1 MSSSSVASAS
11 SVRQKRV
18 KMRRDKGDTVRG
30 QARNGRP
37 RRQLRN
43 LAVVFTFLLAA
54 CGRSETG
61 RENVDN
67 PEGLSDRKRGLG
79 ALIRGSSSFAAVSAD
94 ESRAAEIGP
103 PTTKVVLYC
112 RTGRR
117 SAVAFDALQK
127 AGYANLYDFGSVT
140 AWPGELAR

>member
-1 MSSSSVASAS
+1 M
-11 SVRQKRV
+11 
-18 KMRRDKGDTVRG
+18 
-30 QARNGRP
+30 
-37 RRQLRN
+37 RN

-94 ESRAAEIGP
+94 ESRAAEIG
-103 PTTKVVLYC
+103 
-112 RTGRR
+112 R
-117 SAVAFDALQK
+117 AVRDEDGLGVAADLSERYLGA
-127 AGYANLYDFGSVT
+127 A
-140 AWPGELAR
+140 